1 MKLNA
6 IHIKLLFCLALLVS
20 ACSLGSCSHGADEPP
35 YPDGVAYVSFSVVVP
50 TAPEA
55 RNASRADDG
64 TWGGD
69 YDKDPGDGIDSD
81 ILNLTMVVT
90 DGACTREIAR
100 IANFD
105 IYGPFVTQEYT
116 YYTLFRQ
123 IPAETAQAL
132 KDAGNTK
139 VHVYTNVDSPDAV
152 DLLASPSF
160 SRWGNAAKVGS
171 IPMWGVQTV
180 DFSGMEAGKV
190 FEIKPDIWLLRALAK
205 VEILVDDSG
214 TNTMTGLISATVS
227 GIRGSAYLLPAGW
240 NTHADTRQIK
250 YGETIN
256 AFPTG
261 HIPVTESFGPET
273 SGTGAGRK
281 IVFYIPETV
290 NADGSARISL
300 TYNYTDTDP
309 LTHKEETK
317 KVTNE
322 IHFAEYDTDGRDPV
336 RYNDIVRNH
345 LYRFVVRRSPD
356 LKIVYTVCPW
366 QSYKIDVPPFN

>member
-1 MKLNA
+1 MRLNA
-6 IHIKLLFCLALLVS
+6 LHIKLLCCLALVVS
-20 ACSLGSCSHGADEPP
+20 ALALGSCSHGSDEPP

-81 ILNLTMVVT
+81 IVNLTMVVT
-90 DGACTREIAR
+90 DDACTSQIAR
-100 IANFD
+100 IADFE
-105 IYGPFVTQEYT
+105 IYGPVVTQDYT
-116 YYTLFRQ
+116 YYTLFSQ
-123 IPAETAQAL
+123 IPAETAEKL
-132 KDAGNTK
+132 KASGSAK
-139 VHVYTNVDSPDAV
+139 VHVYTNMDSPESV
-152 DLLASPSF
+152 SLSASPSF
-160 SRWGNAAKVGS
+160 TRWGNAARVGS

-190 FEIKPDIWLLRALAK
+190 FEINPDIWLLRALAK
-205 VEILVDDSG
+205 VEIIISGDDSNMI
-214 TNTMTGLISATVS
+214 TTLNSATVKGINAS
-227 GIRGSAYLLPAGW
+227 GYLLPQGW
-240 NTHADTRQIK
+240 NTHADTRLIK

-256 AFPTG
+256 PFPTG
-261 HIPVTESFGPET
+261 QISDTESFGSEP
-273 SGTGAGRK
+273 GGKK
-281 IVFYIPETV
+281 IVFYIPETD
-290 NADGSARISL
+290 NADGSAGISL

-309 LTHKEETK
+309 LTNKEETK

-336 RYNDIVRNH
+336 GYNDIVRNH

-356 LKIVYTVCPW
+356 LKIVYTVCPLTP
-366 QSYKIDVPPFN
+366 ITVDIPEFN

>member
-6 IHIKLLFCLALLVS
+6 IHIKLLFCLALLVA
-20 ACSLGSCSHGADEPP
+20 ACGLGSCSHGADEPP

-100 IANFD
+100 IANFE
-105 IYGPFVTQEYT
+105 IYGPFVTGEYT
-116 YYTLFRQ
+116 YYTLFSQ

-205 VEILVDDSG
+205 VEILISGDDSNMI
-214 TNTMTGLISATVS
+214 TTLNSATVKGINAS
-227 GIRGSAYLLPAGW
+227 GYLLPQGW
-240 NTHADTRQIK
+240 DTHGNTLLIK

-256 AFPTG
+256 AFAG
-261 HIPVTESFGPET
+261 GLIPDTESFGAE
-273 SGTGAGRK
+273 SGGKK
-281 IVFYIPETV
+281 IVFYIPETG
-290 NADGSARISL
+290 NADGSAGISL
-300 TYNYTDTDP
+300 TYNYTITENGED
-309 LTHKEETK
+309 KS
-317 KVTNE
+317 VTATND
-322 IHFAEYDTDGRDPV
+322 IHFAQYDANGINHGTP
-336 RYNDIVRNH
+336 NDIVRNH
-345 LYRFVVRRSPD
+345 LYRFEVRRGAD
-356 LKIVYTVCPW
+356 FKILYTVCPW
-366 QSYKIDVPPFN
+366 QSYDIVVPPFN